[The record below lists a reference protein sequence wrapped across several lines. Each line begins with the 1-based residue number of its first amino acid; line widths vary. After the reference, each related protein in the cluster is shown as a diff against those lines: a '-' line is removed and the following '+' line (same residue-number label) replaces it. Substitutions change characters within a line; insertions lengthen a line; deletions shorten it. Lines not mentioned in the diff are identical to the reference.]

1 MIAKMNLNVRAM
13 SVIKNIL
20 RPFIPPIAF
29 KILSRFKKSLSTD
42 TYTYEGLFDSFET
55 VIKSYGNQP
64 QYSTELARTQ
74 SLQNLR
80 LLISLYNS
88 KKDFVPSWSSL
99 RFNFI
104 SSFVSGLPLN
114 DIGILDIG
122 GGYGETFLHLKQATK
137 KKFQYRVFE
146 LPFTIDQSKPEFL
159 EFKEIEF
166 CESIDDVDIVPHV
179 VYFGS
184 SLQYF
189 NDYKNILSQAMSY
202 QPLFIVISD
211 TPMGDIDTFACAQV
225 NMPGI
230 VIPRWV
236 FNQNEINLIL
246 GSGGYEL
253 IHNSSN
259 YFPFH
264 NFNNYPLN
272 YRNTIHRNNIYIKKN

>member
-1 MIAKMNLNVRAM
+1 MNFSSKAI
-13 SVIKNIL
+13 SVTRNIF
-20 RPFIPPIAF
+20 RQITPPILF
-29 KILSRFKKSLSTD
+29 KILPHFKKSLGTD
-42 TYTYEGLFDSFET
+42 TNTYEGVFDSFET

-80 LLISLYNS
+80 MLISLYDS
-88 KKDFVPSWSSL
+88 KTDFTPGWSSV

-104 SSFVSGLPLN
+104 SSFVSSLEFN
-114 DIGILDIG
+114 VIGILDIG
-122 GGYGETFLHLKQATK
+122 GGYGETYLHLKQTTK

-146 LPFTIDQSKPEFL
+146 LPFTINQSKPEFL
-159 EFKEIEF
+159 EFKEIKF
-166 CESIDDVDIVPHV
+166 CDSIDDVDIVPHV

-189 NDYKNILSQAMSY
+189 NDYKKILSQAMSY
-202 QPLFIVISD
+202 QPHFIVISD
-211 TPMGDIDTFACAQV
+211 TPMGNIDTFACAQV

-230 VIPRWV
+230 IIPRWV
-236 FNQNEINLIL
+236 FSRNEINLIL
-246 GSGGYEL
+246 KSGGYEL
-253 IHNSSN
+253 VHDSSN

-272 YRNTIHRNNIYIKKN
+272 YHNIEHKNIIFMRRKQG

>member
-1 MIAKMNLNVRAM
+1 
-13 SVIKNIL
+13 VIKNIL

-42 TYTYEGLFDSFET
+42 TYTYEGLFNSFET
-55 VIKSYGNQP
+55 VIRSYGNQP

-88 KKDFVPSWSSL
+88 KTDFVPSWSSL

-104 SSFVSGLPLN
+104 SSFVSGLSLY

-122 GGYGETFLHLKQATK
+122 GGYGETYLHLKQTTIK
-137 KKFQYRVFE
+137 RFQYRVFE
-146 LPFTIDQSKPEFL
+146 LPFAISQSKPEL
-159 EFKEIEF
+159 IEF
-166 CESIDDVDIVPHV
+166 EEIKFCQSLDDVDIVPNI

-189 NDYKNILSQAMSY
+189 NDYKKILSEAMSY
-202 QPLFIVISD
+202 MALFIVVSD
-211 TPMGDIDTFACAQV
+211 TPMGNIDTFACAQV
-225 NMPGI
+225 NMSGI

-236 FNQNEINLIL
+236 FNQNEIILIL
-246 GSGGYEL
+246 KSGGYEL
-253 IHNSSN
+253 IHDSANF
-259 YFPFH
+259 YPFH

-272 YRNTIHRNNIYIKKN
+272 YKDIAHKNTIFIRKNRG